1 MATKYIYSDGTG
13 PKLNGTQLF
22 FRTLTRYQVD
32 NNGKVVGSPVTG
44 VYYTTKGG
52 GRSSTG
58 EIWTPGNI
66 NDPSGFNQGGYVF
79 AAVTTDKGKTF
90 RPTYYTQN
98 DADKG
103 LIPSGKNVGD
113 PVLSATAMQS
123 LNDPNGVL
131 NQAIQNSIIN
141 TAVKTQ
147 PGLAPQLAA
156 KLSNTQP
163 TPPGGSNGTVPNN
176 TGGITKEEIDAAG
189 ADVVNINIPSKNPQ
203 TSGYMGIH
211 VYPSDMRKTNQ
222 DRIKFTL
229 YESLGADISANP
241 TQIFQPNFSGRVI
254 SQRRSTVSLGEVYL
268 PIQPSITDSN
278 NVEWSGASL
287 NAFEAAAFSKSVGLM
302 GQPNVASAAG
312 DIYNSV
318 KEAMKGLAS
327 QDNSIAQSLKVF
339 LAQEA
344 VGIQGMLSRT
354 TGSVLNPNLEL
365 LFNGPSLRP
374 FNFTFRLS
382 PRDEPEA
389 TEVRKII
396 RFFKKGMSVRNA
408 SSNVFLKAPNVFDIQ
423 YQVGEDNSPHK
434 SLPRIKRCALLS
446 CDVDYTP
453 DGTYMTFNDDAK
465 TLTSYQI
472 SLRFSELEPIYD
484 TDYEKTEG
492 QIGY

>member
-1 MATKYIYSDGTG
+1 MDEAISNPFMIQLPSGVKLYGITKTDYVKDGNTVKPTDSNKGSTISYWTEVPRDKWVGQGEAGIQYAAPGTG
-13 PKLNGTQLF
+13 APKFYNLQGVYNSQG
-22 FRTLTRYQVD
+22 
-32 NNGKVVGSPVTG
+32 NGKWRITPAAGAELEREFAKYNQGKPTQISTIVATAPKAVALATG
-44 VYYTTKGG
+44 T
-52 GRSSTG
+52 SSTG
-58 EIWTPGNI
+58 LAQKLCKPRAN
-66 NDPSGFNQGGYVF
+66 
-79 AAVTTDKGKTF
+79 
-90 RPTYYTQN
+90 PTEASQE
-98 DADKG
+98 DA
-103 LIPSGKNVGD
+103 S
-113 PVLSATAMQS
+113 SS
-123 LNDPNGVL
+123 
-131 NQAIQNSIIN
+131 
-141 TAVKTQ
+141 
-147 PGLAPQLAA
+147 
-156 KLSNTQP
+156 
-163 TPPGGSNGTVPNN
+163 
-176 TGGITKEEIDAAG
+176 TGGITKEAIDAAG

-254 SQRRSTVSLGEVYL
+254 SQRRSTVPLGEVYL

-484 TDYEKTEG
+484 SDYEKTEG